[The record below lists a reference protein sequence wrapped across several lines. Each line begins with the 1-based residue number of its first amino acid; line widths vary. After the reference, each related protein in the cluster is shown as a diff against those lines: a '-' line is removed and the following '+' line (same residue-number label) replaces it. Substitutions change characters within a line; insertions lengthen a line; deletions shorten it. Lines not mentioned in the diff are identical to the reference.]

1 MSKELSFE
9 EKLTKLEEIVSELEQ
24 GNIDLDDAINK
35 YTEAKKL
42 AKEVLRTKEP
52 ITMDSMNSYERR
64 LVHNALANF
73 KGITSD
79 SEGEEPNRR
88 IVIKPVE

>member
-35 YTEAKKL
+35 YTEAMKL
-42 AKEVLRTKEP
+42 AKECSKKLDDATKAVNKILNTDGNLE
-52 ITMDSMNSYERR
+52 D
-64 LVHNALANF
+64 F
-73 KGITSD
+73 KELEKDT
-79 SEGEEPNRR
+79 E
-88 IVIKPVE
+88 

>member
-35 YTEAKKL
+35 YTEAMKIAKECSKKL
-42 AKEVLRTKEP
+42 DDATKAVNKILNSNGDLEDFKELEKDTE
-52 ITMDSMNSYERR
+52 
-64 LVHNALANF
+64 
-73 KGITSD
+73 
-79 SEGEEPNRR
+79 
-88 IVIKPVE
+88 